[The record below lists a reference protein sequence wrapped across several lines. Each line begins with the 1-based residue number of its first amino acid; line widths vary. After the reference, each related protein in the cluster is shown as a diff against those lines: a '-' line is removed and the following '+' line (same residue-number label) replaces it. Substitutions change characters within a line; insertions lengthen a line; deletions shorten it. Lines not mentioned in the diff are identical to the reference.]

1 MVRKAKELSPLEVK
15 RLKDAGRHAVGGVS
29 GLYLYLNGGNG
40 SSWVLRVTAAGK
52 REVMGLGPYPE
63 VGVGEAR
70 DRARAAKALFEQ
82 GINPKIQRQEQE
94 SALQAKRA
102 SLKTFKEAALAYVA
116 AHADGWKNPK
126 HRAQWQSTLEAYVFP
141 VIGGLLVQDVT
152 QDGVMAVLEPIWKT
166 KNETASRVR
175 GRMESV
181 LDWCK
186 VRGYRSGDNP
196 AAWKGHLDQLLPAP
210 GKIAKVRHHRALEY
224 AKLPE
229 FMVRLR
235 KQPGISARALEF
247 AILCAARSGEVRG
260 ATWSEV
266 NLDTAVWTVPAERMK
281 AGKEHRV
288 PLSRAALALL
298 KAQPRIQG
306 VEHIFPGRVGK
317 ALSDMSLSKVMR
329 DMEVDAVPHGFR
341 STFRDWVGEETRHP
355 SEIAEQALA
364 HVLKNKVEA
373 AYRRGD
379 ALDKRRVMMEDWCK
393 FCDGPKLGM
402 GPIVSVQGYLGQIK
416 KTT

>member
-1 MVRKAKELSPLEVK
+1 MVRKAKELSPLEIK
-15 RLKDAGRHAVGGVS
+15 RIKNAGRHAVGGVS

-70 DRARAAKALFEQ
+70 DKARAAKALFEQ

-94 SALQAKRA
+94 SALRVKQA
-102 SLKTFKEAALAYVA
+102 SLKTFEEAALAYIA
-116 AHADGWKNPK
+116 AHGDGWKNPK
-126 HRAQWQSTLEAYVFP
+126 HRAQWKSTLEAYVFP
-141 VIGGLLVQDVT
+141 TIGSLMVQDVT
-152 QDGVMAVLEPIWKT
+152 QLGVMAVLEPIWKT

-175 GRMESV
+175 GRIESV

-196 AAWKGHLDQLLPAP
+196 AAWKGHLEQLLPAP
-210 GKIAKVRHHRALEY
+210 GKIAKTQHHRALPY
-224 AKLPE
+224 ALLPD
-229 FMVRLR
+229 FMSRLR
-235 KQPGISARALEF
+235 DQPGTSARALEF

-266 NLDTAVWTVPAERMK
+266 DLEICVWTVPTERMK

-288 PLSRAALALL
+288 PLSRSAVALL
-298 KAQPRIQG
+298 KAQPRVEG
-306 VEHIFPGRVGK
+306 VVHIFPGRTGK
-317 ALSDMSLSKVMR
+317 ELSDMSLSKVMR
-329 DMEVDAVPHGFR
+329 DMAVDAVPHGFR

-355 SEIAEQALA
+355 REIAEQALA
-364 HVLKNKVEA
+364 HVLKDKVEA

-379 ALDKRRVMMEDWCK
+379 ALEKRRVMMEEWAQ
-393 FCDGPKLGM
+393 FCVPSVKSDTNM
-402 GPIVSVQGYLGQIK
+402 GFKQIVSGFGRWE
-416 KTT
+416 